1 MSDSQ
6 INIRSQGDVS
16 GVAGGNISGVAGKD
30 ITGAAGGDISGQVTV
45 AINELPASTD
55 SNKPGIKELL
65 AQLTDA
71 IANSPELDDED
82 KAEAL
87 SQVKTL
93 AEAGKNH
100 SDEGMKKLA
109 KRAVTMLRGIV
120 VALQPTAA
128 LVTICKEVLPA
139 IAKFFGF

>member
-1 MSDSQ
+1 MAGD
-6 INIRSQGDVS
+6 NIDQSRKVE
-16 GVAGGNISGVAGKD
+16 ISGGTVIASGAG
-30 ITGAAGGDISGQVTV
+30 AFSLGDIQGTV
-45 AINELPASTD
+45 ANTINQLPD
-55 SNKPGIKELL
+55 SSDPKQPGIKELL
-65 AQLTDA
+65 IQLHDA

>member
-1 MSDSQ
+1 MGE
-6 INIRSQGDVS
+6 IKG
-16 GVAGGNISGVAGKD
+16 
-30 ITGAAGGDISGQVTV
+30 TV
-45 AINELPASTD
+45 ANSINQLPDAPD
-55 SNKPGIKELL
+55 KDKPSIKELL
-65 AQLTDA
+65 EQLNNA

-139 IAKFFGF
+139 IAKIFGF